1 MKRFIQK
8 KVILPLSFLFTLMIW
23 GPAARCEIKKSRADE
38 EYATHRGT
46 DVIKVLRVLEKKI
59 GNQKSLEKAK
69 EKLLTLKDSEFF
81 LVSSLSEQIGKEGD
95 KPGVDIAILLITA
108 LIILS

>member
-8 KVILPLSFLFTLMIW
+8 KVLLPLSFLFILMIW
-23 GPAARCEIKKSRADE
+23 SPTARCEIKKSKADE
-38 EYATHRGT
+38 ESAMHRGT
-46 DVIKVLRVLEKKI
+46 DVIKVLWVLEKKI

-69 EKLLTLKDSEFF
+69 EKLFTLKDSEFF
-81 LVSSLSEQIGKEGD
+81 LVTSLSEQIEKEGD
-95 KPGVDIAILLITA
+95 KPGVDIAFLLITA